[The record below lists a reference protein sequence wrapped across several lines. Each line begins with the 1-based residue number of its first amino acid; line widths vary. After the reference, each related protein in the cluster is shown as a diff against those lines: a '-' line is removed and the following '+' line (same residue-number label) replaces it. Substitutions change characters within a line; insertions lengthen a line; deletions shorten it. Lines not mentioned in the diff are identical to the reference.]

1 MIVVCSLLKIS
12 RIGFAVEIL
21 DSSIASTRR
30 RTMMGHSE
38 ASAQWRMLPRCES
51 LPSYCGGVSVREKNR
66 GEAGSCGDFI
76 LFYII

>member
-1 MIVVCSLLKIS
+1 
-12 RIGFAVEIL
+12 
-21 DSSIASTRR
+21 
-30 RTMMGHSE
+30 MMGHSE